1 MNKFHVQIRDGLVCW
16 SVHCLLRLLALLAWL
31 LVFFCLLACFALL
44 PLFWFCFARFALLT
58 LLADLLALHY
68 CIAIACLLAGCVFV
82 CVSQFAWNCTLWNS
96 VVSPFEDNTKYYIH
110 KDKHKHLNTYINI
123 KHCTVHTY
131 MHTYEHGCIHTYIET
146 KIQRYIDT

>member
-31 LVFFCLLACFALL
+31 LVFFCLLALLCCHCFDFAFL
-44 PLFWFCFARFALLT
+44 CFARFALLT

-82 CVSQFAWNCTLWNS
+82 
-96 VVSPFEDNTKYYIH
+96 
-110 KDKHKHLNTYINI
+110 
-123 KHCTVHTY
+123 
-131 MHTYEHGCIHTYIET
+131 
-146 KIQRYIDT
+146 